1 MQALNS
7 PRILF
12 ISTLKAPFI
21 QDDLEFLMRFYQ
33 VRCWI
38 GSGILQVFRI
48 ILACLKTDIAFC
60 WFGSTYAFIAVLMMR
75 MIHRRSIIVVGGV
88 DVAKD
93 KKLGYGIWLVPW
105 KAALIRYAFRH
116 ADKIIAVDESLA
128 EKARRLA
135 KYNGTNIEIV
145 PTGYDTSFWKIFEGI
160 KTKCVL
166 TVAAISDGRRFR
178 IKGIDI
184 LFEVARLLPQIT
196 FSVIGV
202 TKEIASKFNA
212 PLNIEV
218 LPKMERKLLLP
229 YYQQAKIYC
238 QPSRYEGMPNVLC
251 EAMLCGC
258 IPIATDVGATKSIL
272 DGIGIVVPSE
282 NISALASAIQSGLQ
296 LPEEAKH
303 EVRKQ
308 IVDRFTKTHREE
320 KLIQILRALYQ

>member
-12 ISTLKAPFI
+12 ISTLRAPFI
-21 QDDLEFLMRFYQ
+21 QDDLEFLMRLYQ

-38 GSGILQVFRI
+38 GSGVFQVFRI
-48 ILACLKTDIAFC
+48 ILACLKSDIAFC

-75 MIHRRSIIVVGGV
+75 MIHRRSIIVIGGV

-93 KKLGYGIWLVPW
+93 EKLGYGIWLVPW

-128 EKARRLA
+128 EKARHLA
-135 KYNGTNIEIV
+135 DYNGKNIEIV
-145 PTGYDTSFWKIFEGI
+145 PTGYDTSFWKIIEGM
-160 KTKCVL
+160 KTNCVL
-166 TVAAISDGRRFR
+166 TVAAISDEKRFC
-178 IKGIDI
+178 IKGLDI

-212 PLNIEV
+212 PPNIEV
-218 LPKMERKLLLP
+218 LPKMERMHLLP

-258 IPIATDVGATKSIL
+258 IPVATNVGATKSIL
-272 DGIGIVVPSE
+272 NEIGTIVPAD
-282 NISALASAIQSGLQ
+282 NISSLASAIQIGLQ
-296 LPEEAKH
+296 LPDETKH

-308 IVDRFTKTHREE
+308 IVFRFTKKQREE
-320 KLIQILRALYQ
+320 KLKQILQALYQ

>member
-1 MQALNS
+1 MQAPNS
-7 PRILF
+7 LRILF

-60 WFGSTYAFIAVLMMR
+60 WFGSTYTFIAVLMMR

-93 KKLGYGIWLVPW
+93 EKLGYGIWLVPW

-116 ADKIIAVDESLA
+116 ADKIIAVDDSLA
-128 EKARRLA
+128 EKARQLA
-135 KYNGTNIEIV
+135 GYNGENIEIV
-145 PTGYDTSFWKIFEGI
+145 PTGYDIDFWRISEI
-160 KTKCVL
+160 RKTQRVL
-166 TVAAISDGRRFR
+166 TIATAGDERRLR
-178 IKGIDI
+178 VKGIDV
-184 LFEVARLLPQIT
+184 LLEAARLLPNIPFT
-196 FSVIGV
+196 IIGLTERIV
-202 TKEIASKFNA
+202 LG
-212 PLNIEV
+212 LNVPTNVEL
-218 LPKMERKLLLP
+218 LPSMDRKSLLP
-229 YYQQAKIYC
+229 YYQRTKVYC
-238 QPSRYEGMPNVLC
+238 QPSRHEGMSNVLC

-258 IPIATDVGATKSIL
+258 IPVATDVGATKSIL
-272 DGIGIVVPSE
+272 DGIGIIVPSD

-296 LPEEAKH
+296 LHEEAKH

-308 IVDRFTKTHREE
+308 IVYRFTKTHREE
-320 KLIQILRALYQ
+320 KLMQILRAL